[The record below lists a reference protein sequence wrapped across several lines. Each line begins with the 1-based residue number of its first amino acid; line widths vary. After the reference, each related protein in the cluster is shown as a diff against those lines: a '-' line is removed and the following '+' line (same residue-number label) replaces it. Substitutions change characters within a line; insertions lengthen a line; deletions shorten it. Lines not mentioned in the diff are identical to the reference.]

1 MGLRLEFG
9 FPECAIICAAALYTN
24 SASMGIALCA
34 IACLAALCRGVVRL
48 HTQQQEIE
56 DRQKLLSG
64 VNDAGLEVAAAFGNL
79 FKLPDSGK
87 VVH

>member
-9 FPECAIICAAALYTN
+9 FPECTVICGAALYANSTN
-24 SASMGIALCA
+24 MGITLCV

-64 VNDAGLEVAAAFGNL
+64 VNDAGLEVAAAFSNL
-79 FKLPDSGK
+79 FKLQDSGK
-87 VVH
+87 TIH

>member
-9 FPECAIICAAALYTN
+9 FPECTIICAAALYTN
-24 SASMGIALCA
+24 STNMGIVLCV

-79 FKLPDSGK
+79 FNLPDSGK
-87 VVH
+87 TVH

>member
-9 FPECAIICAAALYTN
+9 FPECTIICAAALYTN
-24 SASMGIALCA
+24 STNMGIVLCV
-34 IACLAALCRGVVRL
+34 IACLAALCRGVIRL
-48 HTQQQEIE
+48 HAQQQEIE

-79 FKLPDSGK
+79 FKLQDPGK
-87 VVH
+87 TVH